1 MKRKD
6 IFRSTKRKVTL
17 ISTVIVFGCLF
28 IFAII
33 TTTLYKSRV
42 FTNIDDQLYEQ
53 KNAVDKYLNSKIHEG
68 NFLFNQKENKFPP
81 PMLPKVIT
89 IVYVGEEIYYINP
102 NPYFDASVLPN
113 FKDNVDNDVQKINHN
128 GYEFRGITFKNR
140 EFTTQ
145 LLVNVDSEIQSM
157 SQLKTSIILSLM
169 LLIIVA
175 LVLSYILSS
184 KIIKPVKEAYD
195 KQVFFVQDA
204 SHEMRT
210 PLAVIKGRLEII
222 ANSWVQ
228 SMDKDFEHISKIM
241 SEIKS
246 LEKLTSDLLLLSKED
261 IDVNINVT
269 EFKLNSLISDISE
282 FYMDLAEFQG
292 KKFYI
297 NKPIEHIKVRWDY
310 SKVKRMIIILLEN
323 AFKYT
328 EKGGS
333 IVLTFEEINKAIKI
347 TVKDNG
353 IGIKEEEQERI
364 YDRFFRSADVRGKNI
379 NGSGIGLSLLKSISN
394 TLGIKIKLTSTYKK
408 GTEFVLIVPKIIK

>member
-28 IFAII
+28 IFTII

-68 NFLFNQKENKFPP
+68 KFLFNQKENKFPP

-89 IVYVGEEIYYINP
+89 IVYAGEEVYYINP
-102 NPYFDASVLPN
+102 NPYFDTSVLPQ
-113 FKDNVDNDVQKINHN
+113 FKDNAHNDVQKINHN

-222 ANSWVQ
+222 ANSGVQ

-261 IDVNINVT
+261 IDVNIDVT

-292 KKFYI
+292 KTFYI

-310 SKVKRMIIILLEN
+310 SKVKRMVIILLEN

-328 EKGGS
+328 EKDGS
-333 IVLTFEEINKAIKI
+333 IVLTFEEINKTIKI

-353 IGIKEEEQERI
+353 IGIKKEEQERI

-408 GTEFVLIVPKIIK
+408 GTEFVLIVPKTIK